1 MRKFLFSAV
10 FLAGYLVLT
19 SSGGKPK
26 PPWEEENVSFPM
38 MNQEIRHSMQEN
50 ERQQEMKK
58 KQNINLG
65 AEVEI
70 GRAHV

>member
-26 PPWEEENVSFPM
+26 PPWEEE
-38 MNQEIRHSMQEN
+38 
-50 ERQQEMKK
+50 KK
-58 KQNINLG
+58 
-65 AEVEI
+65 AEY
-70 GRAHV
+70 